1 MMGDTLHTNDTQ
13 IEFTIQSEGA
23 SGKRVQLCGVDGVL
37 QQWEVVD
44 AQWHTSTWLLSP
56 VRTHRTNSVL
66 NSALNVRRF
75 LLLILHSLVNT
86 VYFI

>member
-1 MMGDTLHTNDTQ
+1 MGDTLHTNDTQ

-44 AQWHTSTWLLSP
+44 AQWQASIA
-56 VRTHRTNSVL
+56 V
-66 NSALNVRRF
+66 NVRQTNYIRAQ
-75 LLLILHSLVNT
+75 LVTGEDDQLQVHTLTNPIYIYHNT
-86 VYFI
+86 